1 MSICTQ
7 KNYMNTLCFYYVTY
21 FHAHT
26 TKRLSFLGTWNM
38 VRRRRRRRRFFSI
51 RMSLKAFLSRK
62 YYTFIHCLCQHIFYR
77 RISINTEPFTYTSII
92 RKVWKERKESEIFE
106 NWRLTESN
114 PHVKIPPC
122 VYVAISNFTSHN
134 NRKSFFFRNA
144 FFNMPFVPFFHLLL
158 MPVDSNPLSL
168 LTHSLFYSHFTKT
181 TAKPAFLF
189 LAQSSISLTST
200 HTNVM

>member
-1 MSICTQ
+1 MHT
-7 KNYMNTLCFYYVTY
+7 KKLHEYTVFLLCDIFPCSHDKKAFFSRHLKYC
-21 FHAHT
+21 
-26 TKRLSFLGTWNM
+26 KKKKKKKI
-38 VRRRRRRRRFFSI
+38 FSI

-77 RISINTEPFTYTSII
+77 RISIITEPFTYTSIK

-144 FFNMPFVPFFHLLL
+144 FFNMPFVRFFHLLL

>member
-38 VRRRRRRRRFFSI
+38 VRRRRRRFFSI

-77 RISINTEPFTYTSII
+77 HISIITEPFTYTSII

-144 FFNMPFVPFFHLLL
+144 FFNMPFVPFFICCWCPSTVIRL
-158 MPVDSNPLSL
+158 VSS
-168 LTHSLFYSHFTKT
+168 LTHYFIHISQKRRQSLPF
-181 TAKPAFLF
+181 F

>member
-1 MSICTQ
+1 
-7 KNYMNTLCFYYVTY
+7 
-21 FHAHT
+21 
-26 TKRLSFLGTWNM
+26 M
-38 VRRRRRRRRFFSI
+38 VRRRRFFSI

-181 TAKPAFLF
+181 TAKPVFLF

>member
-38 VRRRRRRRRFFSI
+38 VRRRRFFSI

-77 RISINTEPFTYTSII
+77 RISIITEPFTYTSIK

-181 TAKPAFLF
+181 TAKPAFL
-189 LAQSSISLTST
+189 SRSIIHFT
-200 HTNVM
+200 H